1 MTDRL
6 PNAGD
11 TVRVKTLE
19 TSRPWFAGKL
29 GTVHGGAMPIQAAGG
44 RWVYP
49 VILEL
54 KGLRHSSTEIVWF
67 PAGDLEII
75 KPGRASTLGA
85 YQNG

>member
-19 TSRPWFAGKL
+19 TARPWFAGKL

-44 RWVYP
+44 RWIYP

-54 KGLRHSSTEIVWF
+54 EGLRHSSTEIVWF

-75 KPGRASTLGA
+75 KSGPASRAST
-85 YQNG
+85 YR